1 MRLLVAMIEKKVCQV
16 PFKKINFEF
25 IIIGFICICI
35 GLFSFARYMGWL
47 QNSGLLSTI
56 ARTVYG
62 PDIRQEMAR
71 LKRAK
76 DIAPGLPVVT
86 ALCYHEVTPD
96 RENDCMNVK
105 PEIFRR
111 HIREFK
117 EAGYVFIHVGDLQ
130 NYASG
135 LAPLPAKAL
144 LISFD
149 DGYADNYN
157 YAYPVLR
164 EEQVPG
170 TFFVVS
176 STIGK
181 ENRMTAAQLREMQAN
196 GMKIGS
202 HTANHVNLTD
212 MGANEIDFELRS
224 SKETLEKILGK
235 PVCALAYPGGKVNDT
250 VSDKAKSCY
259 EMAFVATVRPETKQ
273 TMYTLQR
280 YGVFSWNEHIE
291 SIFKNR

>member
-1 MRLLVAMIEKKVCQV
+1 
-16 PFKKINFEF
+16 
-25 IIIGFICICI
+25 
-35 GLFSFARYMGWL
+35 MGWL
-47 QNSGLLSTI
+47 AQDSGLLAMI

-62 PDIRQEMAR
+62 PDVRREMAR
-71 LKRAK
+71 LKHVK
-76 DIAPGLPVVT
+76 EISPGIPPIT

-105 PEIFRR
+105 PEVFRR

-117 EAGYVFIHVGDLQ
+117 EAGYVFIHVGDLL
-130 NYASG
+130 NHAAG
-135 LAPLPAKAL
+135 LAPLPEKAL
-144 LISFD
+144 LITFD

-157 YAYPVLR
+157 YAFPVLR

-176 STIGK
+176 GTIGK
-181 ENRMTAAQLREMQAN
+181 DNRMTAGQLREMQAN
-196 GMKIGS
+196 GMIIGS
-202 HTANHVNLTD
+202 HTVNHENLTGMNAKD
-212 MGANEIDFELRS
+212 IDFELRT

-235 PVCALAYPGGKVNDT
+235 PVCALAYPTGKVNET
-250 VSDKAKSCY
+250 VLDKAKSY
-259 EMAFVATVRPETKQ
+259 YDMAFVAVVRQETKQ

-280 YGVFSWNEHIE
+280 YGVFNWNKHIE

>member
-1 MRLLVAMIEKKVCQV
+1 M
-16 PFKKINFEF
+16 PFKKLKTEF
-25 IIIGFICICI
+25 LITGFLCISI

-47 QNSGLLSTI
+47 AQDTGLLATI
-56 ARTVYG
+56 ARTVCG
-62 PDIRQEMAR
+62 PDVRREMAR
-71 LKRAK
+71 LKHVK
-76 DIAPGLPVVT
+76 DISPEVPAIT
-86 ALCYHEVTPD
+86 ALCYHEVTPG

-105 PEIFRR
+105 PEVFRR

-130 NYASG
+130 NLAAG
-135 LAPLPAKAL
+135 LAQLPGKAL
-144 LISFD
+144 LITFD
-149 DGYADNYN
+149 DGYADNYH

-181 ENRMTAAQLREMQAN
+181 ENRMTAGQLLEMQAN
-196 GMKIGS
+196 GMMIGS
-202 HTANHVNLTD
+202 HTVNHENLTG
-212 MGANEIDFELRS
+212 MSAKEIDFELRT

-235 PVCALAYPGGKVNDT
+235 PVCALAYPTGKVNKT
-250 VSDKAKSCY
+250 VLDKAKSCY
-259 EMAFVATVRPETKQ
+259 EMAFVAAVRPETKQ

-280 YGVFSWNEHIE
+280 YGVFNWNKHIE
-291 SIFKNR
+291 SIFRNK

>member
-1 MRLLVAMIEKKVCQV
+1 M
-16 PFKKINFEF
+16 PFNNHKTVF
-25 IIIGFICICI
+25 IITGFLCICI

-47 QNSGLLSTI
+47 AQDSGLLAMI

-62 PDIRQEMAR
+62 PDVRREMAR
-71 LKRAK
+71 LKHVK
-76 DIAPGLPVVT
+76 EISPGIPPIT

-105 PEIFRR
+105 PEVFRR

-117 EAGYVFIHVGDLQ
+117 EAGYVFIHVGDLL
-130 NYASG
+130 NHAAG
-135 LAPLPAKAL
+135 LAPLPEKAL
-144 LISFD
+144 LITFD

-176 STIGK
+176 GTIGK
-181 ENRMTAAQLREMQAN
+181 DNRMTASQLREMQAN
-196 GMKIGS
+196 GMMIGS
-202 HTANHVNLTD
+202 HTVNHENLTGLNAKD
-212 MGANEIDFELRS
+212 IDFELRS
-224 SKETLEKILGK
+224 SKETLEIILGK
-235 PVCALAYPGGKVNDT
+235 PVCALAYPTGKVNKT
-250 VSDKAKSCY
+250 VLDKAKSY
-259 EMAFVATVRPETKQ
+259 YDMAFVAVVRPETKQ

-280 YGVFSWNEHIE
+280 FGVFNWNKHIE

>member
-1 MRLLVAMIEKKVCQV
+1 M
-16 PFKKINFEF
+16 PFKKLKTEF
-25 IIIGFICICI
+25 IITGFLCICI
-35 GLFSFARYMGWL
+35 SLFSFVRYMGWL
-47 QNSGLLSTI
+47 AQDSGLLATL

-62 PDIRQEMAR
+62 PDVRQEMAR
-71 LKRAK
+71 LKHAK
-76 DIAPGLPVVT
+76 DLSPGIPSIT

-96 RENDCMNVK
+96 REGDCMNVK

-130 NYASG
+130 NHAAG
-135 LAPLPAKAL
+135 LAPLPEKAL
-144 LISFD
+144 LITFD

-181 ENRMTAAQLREMQAN
+181 ENRMTAGQLREMKAN

-202 HTANHVNLTD
+202 HTVNHENLSN
-212 MGANEIDFELRS
+212 MSAKEIDFELRT
-224 SKETLEKILGK
+224 SKETLENLLGE
-235 PVCALAYPGGKVNDT
+235 PVFALAYPGGKVNET
-250 VSDKAKSCY
+250 VLNKAKSCY
-259 EMAFVATVRPETKQ
+259 KMAFVSAVRPEIQQ
-273 TMYTLQR
+273 TMYSLQR
-280 YGVFSWNEHIE
+280 YGVFSWNKHIE
-291 SIFKNR
+291 SIFRNR

>member
-1 MRLLVAMIEKKVCQV
+1 M
-16 PFKKINFEF
+16 PFNNHKTVF
-25 IIIGFICICI
+25 IITGFLCICI

-47 QNSGLLSTI
+47 AQDSGLLAMI

-62 PDIRQEMAR
+62 PDVRREMAR
-71 LKRAK
+71 LKHVK
-76 DIAPGLPVVT
+76 EISPGIPPIT

-105 PEIFRR
+105 PEVFRR

-117 EAGYVFIHVGDLQ
+117 EAGYVFIHVGDLL
-130 NYASG
+130 NHAAG
-135 LAPLPAKAL
+135 LAPLPEKAL
-144 LISFD
+144 LITFD

-157 YAYPVLR
+157 YAFPVLR

-176 STIGK
+176 GTIGK
-181 ENRMTAAQLREMQAN
+181 DNRMTAGQLREMQAN
-196 GMKIGS
+196 GMMIGS
-202 HTANHVNLTD
+202 HTVNHENLTGMNAKD
-212 MGANEIDFELRS
+212 IDFELRT

-235 PVCALAYPGGKVNDT
+235 PVCALAYPTGKVNET
-250 VSDKAKSCY
+250 VLDKAKSCY
-259 EMAFVATVRPETKQ
+259 DMAFVAVVRQETKQ

-280 YGVFSWNEHIE
+280 YGVFNWNKHIE

>member
-1 MRLLVAMIEKKVCQV
+1 M
-16 PFKKINFEF
+16 PFKKLKTEF
-25 IIIGFICICI
+25 LITGFLCISI

-47 QNSGLLSTI
+47 AQDTGLLATI
-56 ARTVYG
+56 ARTVCG
-62 PDIRQEMAR
+62 PDVRREMAR
-71 LKRAK
+71 LKHVK
-76 DIAPGLPVVT
+76 DISPEVPAIT
-86 ALCYHEVTPD
+86 ALCYHEVTPG

-105 PEIFRR
+105 PEVFRR

-130 NYASG
+130 NLAAG
-135 LAPLPAKAL
+135 LAQLPGKAL
-144 LISFD
+144 LITFD
-149 DGYADNYN
+149 DGYADNYH

-181 ENRMTAAQLREMQAN
+181 ENRMTAGQLLEMQAN
-196 GMKIGS
+196 GMMIGS
-202 HTANHVNLTD
+202 HTVNHENLTG
-212 MGANEIDFELRS
+212 MSAKEIDFELRT

-235 PVCALAYPGGKVNDT
+235 PVCALAYPTGKVNET
-250 VSDKAKSCY
+250 VLDKAKSY
-259 EMAFVATVRPETKQ
+259 YDMAFVAVVRQETKQ

-280 YGVFSWNEHIE
+280 YGVFNWNKHIE
-291 SIFKNR
+291 SIFRNK

>member
-1 MRLLVAMIEKKVCQV
+1 MS
-16 PFKKINFEF
+16 FKERKTIFL
-25 IIIGFICICI
+25 ITGILCICT

-47 QNSGLLSTI
+47 AQDSGLLATI

-62 PDIRQEMAR
+62 PDVRQEMAR
-71 LKRAK
+71 LKHVREVSPE
-76 DIAPGLPVVT
+76 IPPVTV
-86 ALCYHEVTPD
+86 LCYHEVTPD
-96 RENDCMNVK
+96 RVNDCMNVK
-105 PEIFRR
+105 PEILRR

-130 NYASG
+130 KFSAG
-135 LAPLPAKAL
+135 LAPLPGKAV
-144 LISFD
+144 LITFD

-176 STIGK
+176 GTIGNN
-181 ENRMTAAQLREMQAN
+181 NRMTAGQLREMQTN

-202 HTANHVNLTD
+202 HTANHENLTD
-212 MGANEIDFELRS
+212 MTREEIDFELRA
-224 SKETLEKILGK
+224 SKNSLEEILGE
-235 PVCALAYPGGKVNDT
+235 PISALAYPTGKVNEVVLDR
-250 VSDKAKSCY
+250 AKTY
-259 EMAFVATVRPETKQ
+259 YDMAFVASVSPETKQ

-280 YGVFSWNEHIE
+280 YGVFNWNRHIE